1 MKQFILEVSEGH
13 TMCADCPFYQDKFDN
28 VCDYL
33 YENNTC
39 QNYNFSNI
47 NISEH
52 NEN

>member
-28 VCDYL
+28 ICAYL

-39 QNYNFSNI
+39 QHYNFSNI
-47 NISEH
+47 NMTEH
-52 NEN
+52 HEN